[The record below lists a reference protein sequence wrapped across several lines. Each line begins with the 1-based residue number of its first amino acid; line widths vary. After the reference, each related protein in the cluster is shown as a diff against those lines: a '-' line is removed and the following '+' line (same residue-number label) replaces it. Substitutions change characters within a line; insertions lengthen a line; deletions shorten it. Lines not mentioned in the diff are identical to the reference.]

1 MGRWVE
7 KNHDIRQARQES
19 AGEQSVKDAT
29 VQWGLARLDELEQ
42 RFGIT
47 APPLVARALG
57 ISIPLAT
64 TLVAIRKASR
74 GHRS

>member
-7 KNHDIRQARQES
+7 KNLDIRQARQEC
-19 AGEQSVKDAT
+19 AGEQSIEDAT

-57 ISIPLAT
+57 ISTPLAT
-64 TLVAIRKASR
+64 TLVAIRQASR
-74 GHRS
+74 GNRS